1 MAYTEQEHQRKVN
14 LFEDITITMRNV
26 YDSKNRD
33 YQDSYGQSFAEEGM
47 AAFRIRGGDKMNRIK
62 ALSLTN
68 KQHVKN
74 ESLED
79 SLLDLANY
87 CIMTLIELELKK
99 VRQGMEEV

>member
-1 MAYTEQEHQRKVN
+1 MAYSQQEHQRKVN
-14 LFEDITITMRNV
+14 LFEDVTLKMRDL
-26 YDSKNRD
+26 YDRKNRD
-33 YQDSYGQSFAEEGM
+33 YQDSYGKSFEEEGM

-62 ALSLTN
+62 ALSRTN
-68 KQHVKN
+68 EQHVKD

-87 CIMTLIELELKK
+87 CIMTLIELELNR

>member
-1 MAYTEQEHQRKVN
+1 MAYTEQEHRRKLVE
-14 LFEDITITMRNV
+14 FENITNKMEQL
-26 YDSKNRD
+26 YDKKNRD
-33 YQDSYGQSFAEEGM
+33 YQDSYGKSFEEEGM

-68 KQHVKN
+68 ERYVHD

-87 CIMTLIELELKK
+87 CIMTLIELRLAK
-99 VRQGMEEV
+99 VKQGMEEV

>member
-26 YDSKNRD
+26 YDDKNRD
-33 YQDSYGQSFAEEGM
+33 YQDSYGQSFEEEGM

-62 ALSLTN
+62 ALSRTN
-68 KQHVKN
+68 KQHVKD

-87 CIMTLIELELKK
+87 CIMTLIELELKR